1 MSFQT
6 LNANYVAQR
15 FALMAVDER
24 REDALKF
31 LCRIEYA
38 IQSGLEA
45 GIDKNYLHDTATG
58 ALDALA
64 NLMGGMLK
72 DLDYQH
78 LARDLL
84 LPLDMSE
91 LQALAEKCK

>member
-24 REDALKF
+24 RRDAGAF
-31 LCRIEYA
+31 LAAIEIA
-38 IQSGLEA
+38 IQT
-45 GIDKNYLHDTATG
+45 GIAAHADRAFLHDTATG
-58 ALDALA
+58 ALDAIS

-72 DLDYQH
+72 DLDDQH
-78 LARDLL
+78 LAHDLL
-84 LPLDMSE
+84 LPLDVSE
-91 LQALAEKCK
+91 LQALVEKCK